1 MAWARTRVPSRVTP
15 KSSFSGHSQK
25 PTKQH
30 PSRQTCE
37 MQWHQTRK
45 FKNVASRDRS
55 LLINWQ
61 RGEGG
66 GKQRMDRDSAV
77 AYANTCMA
85 RACDTKIKFSLWYLY
100 FDSTWLH
107 TAYGEF
113 SSSIKCGYIIIG
125 LGDSSPTSVHFL
137 LIILLRFLD
146 PHAFLPPSAYWNQ
159 ILAGAKTD

>member
-1 MAWARTRVPSRVTP
+1 MICLFSLYLPMNKIPNNRHQGPAASAASRVN
-15 KSSFSGHSQK
+15 KSGFRPAK
-25 PTKQH
+25 D
-30 PSRQTCE
+30 C
-37 MQWHQTRK
+37 
-45 FKNVASRDRS
+45 

-77 AYANTCMA
+77 TYATSCMA

-146 PHAFLPPSAYWNQ
+146 PHAFLPPSAYTLIAIHIQ
-159 ILAGAKTD
+159 ILIDY